1 MSRLPVPRELRVI
14 GLVGAVVA
22 ADHEVREPPPFPVQ
36 ESGLVDDLAPGAK
49 SVLGLARAAFPIPAA
64 AIAVGELDRDD
75 IAPAG
80 EELREA
86 RALVLLTLAA
96 DQLSLRILDARL
108 DELATRG
115 RELELREVLASQVS
129 REVRRR
135 VEQLIPAGLHA
146 LKYLG
151 PCGLG
156 RFRTPGAT
164 ASYSGTFSAGVEG

>member
-36 ESGLVDDLAPGAK
+36 ERGLVDDLAPGTK

-64 AIAVGELDRDD
+64 AIALGELNRDD
-75 IAPAG
+75 IAPVG
-80 EELREA
+80 EELREV
-86 RALVLLTLAA
+86 RTLMLLTLAA

-108 DELATRG
+108 DDLATRNS
-115 RELELREVLASQVS
+115 ELELSEMLAGQ
-129 REVRRR
+129 VRREIR
-135 VEQLIPAGLHA
+135 RREEELIPAGLHA

-151 PCGLG
+151 RCGPPLDICAHHAES
-156 RFRTPGAT
+156 PDQWALIAT
-164 ASYSGTFSAGVEG
+164 